1 MALMMLTDQAL
12 LCLLQLTDTAFPTG
26 AFAHSFGLETY
37 VARGIVDTSATLE
50 AFIANTLLHAVAPSD
65 GVACIVAARAGADWE
80 GVVQRLDGRLTA
92 MKTVTEFREASQTLG
107 TRFLRTAT
115 QLFALPRASRYLAA
129 IDAKHLHGHMS
140 LAYGLICHDLGMPLP
155 PALAAWFRHYCACL
169 VSVGVRLIPLGQ
181 TAGQMLLVHLGTTIV
196 TAVKRTLAQNID
208 DMTSFAPGQEL
219 AGIIHRDVLI
229 TRLYI
234 S

>member
-1 MALMMLTDQAL
+1 MMLSDEAL
-12 LCLLQLTDTAFPTG
+12 LRLLQLTDTAFPSG

-37 VARGIVDTSATLE
+37 VARGAVDSAATLE
-50 AFIANTLLHAVAPSD
+50 AFTANTLLHAVAPGD
-65 GVACIVAARAGADWE
+65 GVACLAVAQAGTDWE
-80 GVVQRLDGRLTA
+80 SVVQRLDHRLTA

-115 QLFALPRASRYLAA
+115 QLFVLPRAAHYLAA
-129 IDAKHLHGHMS
+129 IDAKRLHGHMS
-140 LAYGLICHDLGMPLP
+140 LAYGLICHDLALPLP
-155 PALAAWFRHYCACL
+155 PALAAWFRHHCASL

-181 TAGQMLLVHLGTTIV
+181 TAGQMLLVRLGTIIV
-196 TAVKRTLAQNID
+196 TAVERTLTKDID

-219 AGIIHRDVLI
+219 AGIVHRDVLT

>member
-1 MALMMLTDQAL
+1 MTFTDQAL
-12 LCLLQLTDTAFPTG
+12 LRLLQLTDTAFPTG

-37 VARGIVDTSATLE
+37 VARGIVDTAATLE
-50 AFIANTLLHAVAPSD
+50 AFIANTLLYTVAPSD
-65 GVACIVAARAGADWE
+65 GVACIAAARPGADWE
-80 GVVQRLDGRLTA
+80 GIVQRLDHRLTA
-92 MKTVTEFREASQTLG
+92 MKTVSEFREASQTLG

-115 QLFALPRASRYLAA
+115 QLFALPRATRYLAA

-140 LAYGLICHDLGMPLP
+140 LAYGLICHDLDLPTP
-155 PALAAWFRHYCACL
+155 PALAAWFRHYCASL
-169 VSVGVRLIPLGQ
+169 VSVGVRLMPLGQ
-181 TAGQMLLVHLGTTIV
+181 TAGQMLLVRLGTTIV
-196 TAVKRTLAQNID
+196 TAVERTLAQDID

-219 AGIIHRDVLI
+219 AGITHRDVLT

>member
-1 MALMMLTDQAL
+1 MLMMLSDEAL
-12 LCLLQLTDTAFPTG
+12 LRLLQLTDTAFPSG

-37 VARGIVDTSATLE
+37 VDRGAVNSSATLE
-50 AFIANTLLHAVAPSD
+50 AFIANTLLHAVAPGD
-65 GVACIVAARAGADWE
+65 GVACLAVAQAGTDWE
-80 GVVQRLDGRLTA
+80 SVVQRLDHRLTA

-115 QLFALPRASRYLAA
+115 QLFVLPRATRYLAA
-129 IDAKHLHGHMS
+129 IDAKQLHGHMS
-140 LAYGLICHDLGMPLP
+140 LAYGLICHDLALPLP
-155 PALAAWFRHYCACL
+155 PALAAWFRHYCASL

-181 TAGQMLLVHLGTTIV
+181 TEGQMLLVRLGTTIV
-196 TAVKRTLAQNID
+196 TAVERTLTQDIG
-208 DMTSFAPGQEL
+208 DMTSFTPGQEL
-219 AGIIHRDVLI
+219 AGIVHRDVLT

>member
-1 MALMMLTDQAL
+1 MSLTDQAL
-12 LCLLQLTDTAFPTG
+12 LRLLQLTDTAFPTG

-37 VARGIVDTSATLE
+37 VAQQVVDTASALE
-50 AFIANTLLHAVAPSD
+50 TFTANTLMHTIAPSD
-65 GVACIVAARAGADWE
+65 GVACIAAAQAGADWE
-80 GVVQRLDGRLTA
+80 NLVQRLDRRLTA
-92 MKTVTEFREASQTLG
+92 MKTVTEFRAASRTLG

-115 QLFALPRASRYLAA
+115 QVFSLPRASSYLAA
-129 IDAKHLHGHMS
+129 IEAKQLHGHVS
-140 LAYGLICHDLGMPLP
+140 LAYGLVCHDLELPLP
-155 PALAAWFRHYCACL
+155 HALAAWFRHYCASL

-181 TAGQMLLVHLGTTIV
+181 TEGQALLARLGTAMFE
-196 TAVKRTLAQNID
+196 AVERTFGQDID

-219 AGIIHRDVLI
+219 AGIIHRDVLP

>member
-1 MALMMLTDQAL
+1 LVFTDQAL
-12 LCLLQLTDTAFPTG
+12 LRLLQLTDTAFPTG

-37 VARGIVDTSATLE
+37 VARRLVNDSATLE
-50 AFIANTLLHAVAPSD
+50 AFIANTLRHAVAPSD
-65 GVACIVAARAGADWE
+65 GVAYLAAARAGADWE
-80 GVVQRLDGRLTA
+80 DVVQSLDRRLTA
-92 MKTVTEFREASQTLG
+92 MKTVSEWREASRTLG

-115 QLFALPRASRYLAA
+115 ELFPLPRASRYLTA

-140 LAYGLICHDLGMPLP
+140 LAYGLSCHDLELPLEY
-155 PALAAWFRHYCACL
+155 ALAAWFRHYCASL

-181 TAGQMLLVHLGTTIV
+181 TPGQALLARLGTTILD
-196 TAVKRTLAQNID
+196 AVERTLGQDMD

-219 AGIIHRDVLI
+219 AGITHRDVLT